1 MNSHRKKELNK
12 QTLNLIRVFRSL
24 LVNLR
29 KVYLSNNLLESAIE
43 KDTIFNNKYN
53 KVVRINLQGMK
64 KSVIIK
70 KLKNL
75 IRDIKWSKE

>member
-1 MNSHRKKELNK
+1 M
-12 QTLNLIRVFRSL
+12 FRSL